1 MKRYKLKKIIS
12 VFIIIFLFFSC
23 VSTEEPDN
31 IIDSSEIEIVEN
43 PNNVENSD
51 NSDSALLI
59 RMEEYLEN
67 GTNKIFEGSI
77 SEGIKQLVSVL
88 AEREKN
94 PGQSDKADELALMAE
109 TELKKLGAAISL
121 EADTMWLDANMS
133 QIAGNTTE
141 LNIQPNI
148 ILTII
153 SETGK
158 SLISN
163 APIYFEFIQGSGTF
177 NNYATTNSFGQA
189 GCNIIKFENLAEE
202 NIVRAYLE
210 YRVDGYTYSFSSVV
224 RDFVYVPPAYTAAI
238 IVLEK
243 SVVGISND
251 PLILDPV
258 YNELKQI
265 DYEFSIYNSVLDEEE
280 FMQAFKGDIDSI
292 QSLGLGN
299 NVSYLIMLLNDCNN
313 MIQMTNMKGD
323 PINAFMSEARATIRV
338 IRVIDGTVLYQKDI
352 ERNHNN
358 GLHGQGNS
366 RVIAALNVQRKIAG
380 DMALDVRVN
389 LREIQNAL
397 MGN

>member
-1 MKRYKLKKIIS
+1 MNKLIS
-12 VFIIIFLFFSC
+12 TFILIFLLFSC
-23 VSTEEPDN
+23 VSTDEQDNVNSTDKIDATENPTEIENTGKTGPD
-31 IIDSSEIEIVEN
+31 SEII
-43 PNNVENSD
+43 
-51 NSDSALLI
+51 LI
-59 RMEEYLEN
+59 MEEYLEN
-67 GTNKIFEGSI
+67 GLNKIFEGSI
-77 SEGIKQLVSVL
+77 SEGIKQLVFVL

-94 PGQSDKADELALMAE
+94 PGQSEKADELVFMAE
-109 TELKKLGAAISL
+109 AELKKLGAAISL
-121 EADTMWLDANMS
+121 EADTMWLDSNMS
-133 QIAGNTTE
+133 QMTGNTTE

-163 APIYFEFIQGSGTF
+163 APIYFEFIQGAGTL
-177 NNYATTNSFGQA
+177 NNYVTTNSYGQA

-210 YRVDGYTYSFSSVV
+210 YRVDGYTYNFSSVV
-224 RDFVYVPPAYTAAI
+224 RDFVYVPPACTAAI

-243 SVVGISND
+243 SVVGISDD

-265 DYEFSIYNSVLDEEE
+265 DYEYSIYNSVLDEEE
-280 FMQAFKGDIDSI
+280 FMQAFKGDIDAI
-292 QSLGLGN
+292 LSLGLDN

-313 MIQMTNMKGD
+313 MIQLTNMQGV
-323 PINAFMSEARATIRV
+323 PINVFMSEARATIRV
-338 IRVIDGTVLYQKDI
+338 IRVVDGTVLYQKDI
-352 ERNHNN
+352 ERNHYN

-366 RVIAALNVQRKIAG
+366 KAIAALNVQRKIAG

-389 LREIQNAL
+389 LREIEQAL
-397 MGN
+397 TGN